1 MVGYRRGGR
10 VWRSR
15 VCGGSGGWRLFLLER
30 KALGTARL
38 LLVSGEL
45 GGKGRVERMFLG
57 DECMKRQKA
66 S

>member
-1 MVGYRRGGR
+1 M
-10 VWRSR
+10 
-15 VCGGSGGWRLFLLER
+15 CGGSGGWRLFLLER